1 MGKKGILFVSKIRMI
16 CSLALYRWV
25 YLVCK
30 SCFSSKC
37 RLAQLSTNSR
47 YENSRM
53 TGITSMTGITRMTG
67 ITGMTEMNWTNR
79 VTGTTGMTTKDDL
92 DD

>member
-1 MGKKGILFVSKIRMI
+1 MIHTQHPHSLRLSFVK
-16 CSLALYRWV
+16 V
-25 YLVCK
+25 V
-30 SCFSSKC
+30 FSSKS

-53 TGITSMTGITRMTG
+53 TGIPSMTGITRMTR

-79 VTGTTGMTTKDDL
+79 VTGSTGMTTKDDL